1 LFLERELNE
10 SIACNPDANSSKKGL
25 RRMLFEA
32 RLHASRDPDVSA
44 ALNRRLLDMLRKHAP
59 RRVGFYWPLEGEF
72 DARGAIATWLAL
84 DAAREACVPVVMQRH
99 APLAFHAWTPD
110 MPMEIGEHR
119 IPVPATARDVMPD
132 LVFVPC
138 VGFDEDGY
146 RLGYGGGYYDRTLA
160 GWRAAGVAPVAIGVA
175 YEACRTNALP
185 REPHDLPL
193 DAIITDAGC
202 YPRGSGDDGG
212 DNSGSDGSNAQ
223 APGST
228 GR

>member
-10 SIACNPDANSSKKGL
+10 SIACNSVAKSSKKAL
-25 RRMLFEA
+25 RRALFDA
-32 RLHASRDPDVSA
+32 RLHASREPGVSD
-44 ALNRRLLDMLRKHAP
+44 ALSRRLLDMLRHHAP

-84 DAAREACVPVVMQRH
+84 DAAREASLPVVTQRD
-99 APLAFHAWTPD
+99 APLAFHAWTPT

-119 IPVPATARDVMPD
+119 IPVPAKARDVMPE

-160 GWRAAGVAPVAIGVA
+160 GWRAAGVVPVAIGIA
-175 YEACRTNALP
+175 YEACKTDTLP

-202 YPRGSGDDGG
+202 YPRG
-212 DNSGSDGSNAQ
+212 
-223 APGST
+223 T
-228 GR
+228 GPAAS

>member
-10 SIACNPDANSSKKGL
+10 SIACNPVAKSSKKAL
-25 RRMLFEA
+25 RSAYFEA
-32 RLHASRDPDVSA
+32 RLHASRDPDVSN
-44 ALNRRLLDMLRKHAP
+44 ALSRRLLDMLQHHAP

-84 DAAREACVPVVMQRH
+84 DETREACLPVVSQRA

-110 MPMEIGEHR
+110 MPMTIGEHR
-119 IPVPATARDVMPD
+119 IPVPATVRDLMPD

-160 GWRAAGVAPVAIGVA
+160 GWRAAGVAPVAIGIA
-175 YEACRTNALP
+175 FEACKTGALP

-202 YPRGSGDDGG
+202 YPRGTGEAGD
-212 DNSGSDGSNAQ
+212 
-223 APGST
+223 
-228 GR
+228 

>member
-1 LFLERELNE
+1 MNE
-10 SIACNPDANSSKKGL
+10 SIACNPVAKSSKKAL
-25 RRMLFEA
+25 RSALFDV
-32 RLHASRDPDVSA
+32 RLHASRDPSISD
-44 ALNRRLLDMLRKHAP
+44 ALGRRLLDMLKRHAP

-84 DAAREACVPVVMQRH
+84 DDTREACLPVVMQRH
-99 APLAFHAWTPD
+99 AALAFHAWTPD
-110 MPMEIGEHR
+110 MLMKVGEHR
-119 IPVPATARDVMPD
+119 IPVPATARDLVPE

-160 GWRAAGVAPVAIGVA
+160 GWRVAGVAPIAIGVA
-175 YEACRTNALP
+175 FEACKSAALP

-202 YPRGSGDDGG
+202 YPLGSRAA
-212 DNSGSDGSNAQ
+212 SA
-223 APGST
+223 
-228 GR
+228 